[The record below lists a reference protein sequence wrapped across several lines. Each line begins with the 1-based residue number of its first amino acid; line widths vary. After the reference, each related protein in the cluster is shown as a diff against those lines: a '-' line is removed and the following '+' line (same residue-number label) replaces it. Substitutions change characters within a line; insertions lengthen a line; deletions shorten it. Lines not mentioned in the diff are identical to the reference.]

1 MTDGKSENW
10 EKFFSR
16 FSTREMERA
25 FFWTRDRVVSAVAG
39 APKPEMG
46 DLGELANLPVLGAFV
61 SLKKRGRLRSCMGAM
76 REGIAWGVALDSAAV
91 SAATSDPRFPPLSP
105 DEFYDLDLEIW
116 ALGGMRAISEWGVDR
131 ANAIQIGRDG
141 LQIEGRGRR
150 GLLLPSVATD
160 FGWDAERFLEA
171 VCEKAGLARD
181 AWTSDETRLFAFE
194 GVSFKKPFV
203 YLASKNPTLA
213 RIVAERNERN
223 GRNKSNGEEAAVS
236 ASGADKTVSASSE
249 SSASLVESVKSVSSA
264 SASRPTFR
272 LAPDF
277 FRWNLPSNVQNREIA
292 QNNGVSEGD
301 ATNDASAA
309 VRPAAVAGL
318 FYPATPAERAALLD
332 KLERTAQSWQSAE
345 NGGLGEVGEDGRFD
359 KVSEVS
365 EFDKVGETENFSKV
379 GEIGA
384 NGESRRR
391 WSAALVPHAGWIYSG
406 RLAAATLKRV
416 EIPETVVVFAPKHRA
431 EGADFA
437 VMPAGRWDV
446 GGGESVPSDPDFVER
461 FVAAVPPFRKDAV
474 AHRREHA
481 VETLVPLIA
490 RFAPAAKVVGAVIG
504 RATVDE
510 LTAAA
515 ANFAEFLQNEEKS
528 GRNAPLILI
537 SSDMNHFSNDE
548 TTRRLDALAL
558 DALESLDPTRL
569 WETVRREKISMCG
582 VLPAFFVLSAL
593 GKIGKLGKAE
603 KVGYAT
609 SGDSSGDRE
618 RVVGYAGYLLG

>member
-1 MTDGKSENW
+1 MRSGEGEQTGKNA
-10 EKFFSR
+10 FR
-16 FSTREMERA
+16 FSAEELERA
-25 FFWTRDRVVSAVAG
+25 FFWARDRVVAAVVGGMTPKMDGLG
-39 APKPEMG
+39 A
-46 DLGELANLPVLGAFV
+46 LASLPVLGAFV

-116 ALGGMRAISEWGVDR
+116 ALGGMREISERSVDR
-131 ANAIQIGRDG
+131 MNAIQIGRDG

-150 GLLLPSVATD
+150 GLLLPSVAVE

-181 AWTSDETRLFAFE
+181 AWASDETRLFAFE
-194 GVSFKKPFV
+194 GVSFKKPLVWF
-203 YLASKNPTLA
+203 ASKNPTLA
-213 RIVAERNERN
+213 KIVAERN
-223 GRNKSNGEEAAVS
+223 GVSGGETAVS
-236 ASGADKTVSASSE
+236 ESGANKKDSAK
-249 SSASLVESVKSVSSA
+249 LG
-264 SASRPTFR
+264 SASRPTFS

-277 FRWNLPSNVQNREIA
+277 FRWSLPKNA
-292 QNNGVSEGD
+292 QNGENAGYGEVG
-301 ATNDASAA
+301 ASAS
-309 VRPAAVAGL
+309 VRSAAVAGL
-318 FYPATPAERAALLD
+318 FYPATPAARGALID
-332 KLERTAQSWQSAE
+332 EFERTTQNKE
-345 NGGLGEVGEDGRFD
+345 NKTIGQNKEKGQENENSEDAG
-359 KVSEVS
+359 
-365 EFDKVGETENFSKV
+365 
-379 GEIGA
+379 
-384 NGESRRR
+384 NGELRRR

-406 RLAAATLKRV
+406 RLASATLKRV

-431 EGADFA
+431 EGAEFA

-446 GGGESVPSDPDFVER
+446 GGGESVASDPDFVER

-481 VETLVPLIA
+481 VETLVPLIV
-490 RFAPAAKVVGAVIG
+490 RRNPSAKVVGALIG
-504 RATVDE
+504 RSTVDE

-515 ANFAEFLQNEEKS
+515 AKFAKFLQNEEKS
-528 GRNAPLILI
+528 GRKAPLILI

-569 WETVRREKISMCG
+569 LETVRREKISMCG

-593 GKIGKLGKAE
+593 RKIGKLGKAE

>member
-1 MTDGKSENW
+1 MNEAATP
-10 EKFFSR
+10 KFSA
-16 FSTREMERA
+16 EEIERA
-25 FFWTRDRVVSAVAG
+25 FFWTRDRIAAAIAG
-39 APKPEMG
+39 APKPKIG
-46 DLGELANLPVLGAFV
+46 DLGETANRLVLGAFV

-116 ALGGMRAISEWGVDR
+116 ALGGMRAISERGVDR
-131 ANAIQIGRDG
+131 ASAIQIGRDG

-213 RIVAERNERN
+213 QIVAERNERN
-223 GRNKSNGEEAAVS
+223 GRNKSNGEETAVS
-236 ASGADKTVSASSE
+236 VSGADKTISASSE
-249 SSASLVESVKSVSSA
+249 SSA

-292 QNNGVSEGD
+292 QNNGVSEGV
-301 ATNDASAA
+301 AANDASAA

-318 FYPATPAERAALLD
+318 FYPATPTERAALLD
-332 KLERTAQSWQSAE
+332 KLERTAQSRQSAE
-345 NGGLGEVGEDGRFD
+345 NAGLGEVDEEGRFGKVGEISKVKEVGEDGRF
-359 KVSEVS
+359 SE
-365 EFDKVGETENFSKV
+365 V
-379 GEIGA
+379 GEIRA

-437 VMPAGRWDV
+437 VMPAERWDV

-528 GRNAPLILI
+528 GRNAPLLLI

-582 VLPAFFVLSAL
+582 VLPAFFVLTAL
-593 GKIGKLGKAE
+593 AKIGKLGKAV

-618 RVVGYAGYLLG
+618 RVVGYAGYLFG

>member
-1 MTDGKSENW
+1 
-10 EKFFSR
+10 
-16 FSTREMERA
+16 
-25 FFWTRDRVVSAVAG
+25 
-39 APKPEMG
+39 
-46 DLGELANLPVLGAFV
+46 
-61 SLKKRGRLRSCMGAM
+61 
-76 REGIAWGVALDSAAV
+76 
-91 SAATSDPRFPPLSP
+91 

-116 ALGGMRAISEWGVDR
+116 ALGGMRAISERGVDR
-131 ANAIQIGRDG
+131 ASAIQIGRDG

-213 RIVAERNERN
+213 QIVAERNERN
-223 GRNKSNGEEAAVS
+223 GRNKSNGEETAVS
-236 ASGADKTVSASSE
+236 VSGADKTISASSE
-249 SSASLVESVKSVSSA
+249 SSA

-292 QNNGVSEGD
+292 QNNGVSEGV
-301 ATNDASAA
+301 AANDASAA

-318 FYPATPAERAALLD
+318 FYPATPTERAALLD
-332 KLERTAQSWQSAE
+332 KLERTAQSRQSAE
-345 NGGLGEVGEDGRFD
+345 NAGLGEVDEEGRFGKVGEISKVKEVGEDGRF
-359 KVSEVS
+359 SE
-365 EFDKVGETENFSKV
+365 V
-379 GEIGA
+379 GEIRA

-406 RLAAATLKRV
+406 NLAAATLNRV

-437 VMPAGRWDV
+437 VMPAERWDV

-528 GRNAPLILI
+528 GRNAPLLLI

-582 VLPAFFVLSAL
+582 VLPAFFVLTAL
-593 GKIGKLGKAE
+593 AKIGKLGKAV

-618 RVVGYAGYLLG
+618 RVVGYAGYLFG

>member
-1 MTDGKSENW
+1 MDGAKENR
-10 EKFFSR
+10 EKMIPNFSPE
-16 FSTREMERA
+16 EMERA
-25 FFWTRDRVVSAVAG
+25 FFWARDRVVAAIAG
-39 APKPEMG
+39 GASPKIG
-46 DLGELANLPVLGAFV
+46 DLGEQARQAVWGAFV
-61 SLKKRGRLRSCMGAM
+61 SLKKRGRLRSCMGAT
-76 REGIAWGVALDSAAV
+76 REGIAWGVALESAAV

-116 ALGGMRAISEWGVDR
+116 ALGGMRALSERGVDR
-131 ANAIQIGRDG
+131 VGAIQVGRDG

-150 GLLLPSVATD
+150 GLLLPSVAIE

-194 GVSFKKPFV
+194 GVAFKKPFV

-213 RIVAERNERN
+213 QIVAERN
-223 GRNKSNGEEAAVS
+223 KANGEKSAVSVSGANKAVS
-236 ASGADKTVSASSE
+236 AKSASS
-249 SSASLVESVKSVSSA
+249 V

-277 FRWNLPSNVQNREIA
+277 FRWNLPTSVQNRGGA
-292 QNNGVSEGD
+292 QNNGVGEEV
-301 ATNDASAA
+301 AANDASAT

-318 FYPATPAERAALLD
+318 FYPATPAERAALID
-332 KLERTAQSWQSAE
+332 KLERTAQNGKNAGNGGFDKINKIGE
-345 NGGLGEVGEDGRFD
+345 IGGIGKIDEFGGLG
-359 KVSEVS
+359 
-365 EFDKVGETENFSKV
+365 KV
-379 GEIGA
+379 GEIGTG
-384 NGESRRR
+384 GENRRR

-446 GGGESVPSDPDFVER
+446 GGESVPSDPDFVER

-490 RFAPAAKVVGAVIG
+490 RFAPQAKVVGAVIG
-504 RATVDE
+504 RATADE

-515 ANFAEFLQNEEKS
+515 AKFAEFLQNEEKD
-528 GRNAPLILI
+528 GRNAPLLLI

-569 WETVRREKISMCG
+569 LETVRREKISMCG
-582 VLPAFFVLSAL
+582 VLPAFLVLSAL
-593 GKIGKLGKAE
+593 RKIGKLGKAE
-603 KVGYAT
+603 EVGYAT

-618 RVVGYAGYLLG
+618 RVVGYAGYLFE

>member
-1 MTDGKSENW
+1 MTGDANERW
-10 EKFFSR
+10 EKKAP
-16 FSTREMERA
+16 TLAKEEMERA
-25 FFWTRDRVVSAVAG
+25 FFWARDRVVAAVAG
-39 APKPEMG
+39 GTSPKMG
-46 DLGELANLPVLGAFV
+46 DLGEIATLRVLGAFV

-116 ALGGMRAISEWGVDR
+116 ALGGMRVISERGVDQVR
-131 ANAIQIGRDG
+131 AIQIGRDG

-150 GLLLPSVATD
+150 GLLLPSVAVE

-181 AWTSDETRLFAFE
+181 AWTSDETRLSAFE

-213 RIVAERNERN
+213 RIVAERN
-223 GRNKSNGEEAAVS
+223 K
-236 ASGADKTVSASSE
+236 ASGEDFEVSVNRANKGD
-249 SSASLVESVKSVSSA
+249 SAKSA
-264 SASRPTFR
+264 SAARPTFT
-272 LAPDF
+272 LAPNF
-277 FRWNLPSNVQNREIA
+277 FRWNVPTNEQNSESK
-292 QNNGVSEGD
+292 QNGESVGNETTRS
-301 ATNDASAA
+301 
-309 VRPAAVAGL
+309 AAVAGL
-318 FYPATPAERAALLD
+318 FYPATPAARSALFDEFGL
-332 KLERTAQSWQSAE
+332 TAQNRQSAG
-345 NGGLGEVGEDGRFD
+345 NVG
-359 KVSEVS
+359 
-365 EFDKVGETENFSKV
+365 
-379 GEIGA
+379 IGK
-384 NGESRRR
+384 NGEGAGNGENRRG

-406 RLAAATLKRV
+406 RLAAATLNRL

-437 VMPAGRWDV
+437 IMPAGRWDV

-461 FVAAVPPFRKDAV
+461 FVAAVPPFRKDVV

-490 RFAPAAKVVGAVIG
+490 RRNPEVKIVGALIG

-510 LTAAA
+510 LAAA
-515 ANFAEFLQNEEKS
+515 AAKFAEFLQSEEKS
-528 GRNAPLILI
+528 GRKAPLILI
-537 SSDMNHFSNDE
+537 SSDMNHFLNDE

-569 WETVRREKISMCG
+569 LETVRREKISMCG
-582 VLPAFFVLSAL
+582 VLPAFFVLTAL
-593 GKIGKLGKAE
+593 SKIGKLSKTV

-609 SGDSSGDRE
+609 SGETSGDRE
-618 RVVGYAGYLLG
+618 RVVGYAGYLFG

>member
-1 MTDGKSENW
+1 MKTTNDAGKMG
-10 EKFFSR
+10 EKKTPK
-16 FSTREMERA
+16 FSTEEMERA
-25 FFWTRDRVVSAVAG
+25 FFWARDRIAAAVAD
-39 APKPEMG
+39 APKPKIG
-46 DLGELANLPVLGAFV
+46 DLGEMANLPVLGAFV

-105 DEFYDLDLEIW
+105 SEFYDLDLEIW
-116 ALGGMRAISEWGVDR
+116 ALGGMRAISERGVERID
-131 ANAIQIGRDG
+131 AVQIGRDG

-150 GLLLPSVATD
+150 GLLLPSVAVE

-181 AWTSDETRLFAFE
+181 AWASDETRLFAFE

-203 YLASKNPTLA
+203 WLASKNPTLA
-213 RIVAERNERN
+213 RIVAERNKASGEGTATLANRV
-223 GRNKSNGEEAAVS
+223 NKVVS
-236 ASGADKTVSASSE
+236 ATLAKSTSA
-249 SSASLVESVKSVSSA
+249 A
-264 SASRPTFR
+264 RPTFT
-272 LAPDF
+272 LAPGF
-277 FRWNLPSNVQNREIA
+277 FRWNLPQTSVGGGQNGENT
-292 QNNGVSEGD
+292 QNSGVGEKTT
-301 ATNDASAA
+301 AFDASET

-318 FYPATPAERAALLD
+318 FYPATPAERAAFIGEF
-332 KLERTAQSWQSAE
+332 ERTAQKGENAGNGGVNEFEPIDE
-345 NGGLGEVGEDGRFD
+345 NGAKGEFESVGENG
-359 KVSEVS
+359 
-365 EFDKVGETENFSKV
+365 EFGKS
-379 GEIGA
+379 GA
-384 NGESRRR
+384 NGENRRG

-446 GGGESVPSDPDFVER
+446 GGGESVPSDPAFVER

-490 RFAPAAKVVGAVIG
+490 RFAPTAKIVGAVIG
-504 RATVDE
+504 RSTVDE

-515 ANFAEFLQNEEKS
+515 AKFAEFLQSEEKD
-528 GRNAPLILI
+528 GRKAPLILI

-548 TTRRLDALAL
+548 TTRRLDRLAL

-569 WETVRREKISMCG
+569 LETVRREKISMCG
-582 VLPAFFVLSAL
+582 VLPAFFVLTAL
-593 GKIGKLGKAE
+593 GKIGKLGKAV

-609 SGDSSGDRE
+609 SGDASGDRE
-618 RVVGYAGYLLG
+618 RVVGYAGYLFG

>member
-1 MTDGKSENW
+1 MNEAATPK
-10 EKFFSR
+10 
-16 FSTREMERA
+16 FSTEEIERA
-25 FFWTRDRVVSAVAG
+25 FFWTRDRIAAAIAG
-39 APKPEMG
+39 APKPKIG
-46 DLGELANLPVLGAFV
+46 DLGETANWPVLGAFV

-116 ALGGMRAISEWGVDR
+116 ALGGMRAISERGVER
-131 ANAIQIGRDG
+131 ASAIQIGRDG

-203 YLASKNPTLA
+203 YWASKNPTLA
-213 RIVAERNERN
+213 QIVAERNKA
-223 GRNKSNGEEAAVS
+223 GGEESAVL
-236 ASGADKTVSASSE
+236 ASGADKAM
-249 SSASLVESVKSVSSA
+249 SVKSAKSA

-272 LAPDF
+272 LAPNF
-277 FRWNLPSNVQNREIA
+277 FRWNLSPNVQNRGIA
-292 QNNGVSEGD
+292 QNNGVGKEV
-301 ATNDASAA
+301 AANDASAT

-332 KLERTAQSWQSAE
+332 ELERRAQNKE
-345 NGGLGEVGEDGRFD
+345 NAGNGEFGEVDPVGE
-359 KVSEVS
+359 KVKV
-365 EFDKVGETENFSKV
+365 DKVGVIGKNGENS
-379 GEIGA
+379 EAGA
-384 NGESRRR
+384 DGESRRR

-437 VMPAGRWDV
+437 VMPAERWDV
-446 GGGESVPSDPDFVER
+446 GGGESVPSDPDFIER

-490 RFAPAAKVVGAVIG
+490 RRNPQAKVVGAVIG

-528 GRNAPLILI
+528 GRNAPLLLI

-558 DALESLDPTRL
+558 DALESLDPKRL
-569 WETVRREKISMCG
+569 LETVRREKISMCG
-582 VLPAFFVLSAL
+582 VLPAFFILTAL
-593 GKIGKLGKAE
+593 GKIGKLRKAE

-618 RVVGYAGYLLG
+618 RVVGYAGYLFG

>member
-1 MTDGKSENW
+1 MSDEARKFEEKKSP
-10 EKFFSR
+10 K
-16 FSTREMERA
+16 FSTEEMERA
-25 FFWTRDRVVSAVAG
+25 FFWARDRVAAAVAG
-39 APKPEMG
+39 GTAPKIDG
-46 DLGELANLPVLGAFV
+46 LGELARAPVLGAFV

-76 REGIAWGVALDSAAV
+76 RESIAWGVALDSAAV

-116 ALGGMRAISEWGVDR
+116 ALGGMRALSERGVDR
-131 ANAIQIGRDG
+131 VGAIQVGRDG

-150 GLLLPSVATD
+150 GLLLPSVAVE
-160 FGWDAERFLEA
+160 FGWNAERFLEG

-181 AWTSDETRLFAFE
+181 AWASDETRLSAFE

-213 RIVAERNERN
+213 KIVAERN
-223 GRNKSNGEEAAVS
+223 G
-236 ASGADKTVSASSE
+236 ASGGGFAVWENGVNKEDAAK
-249 SSASLVESVKSVSSA
+249 SA
-264 SASRPTFR
+264 SASRPTFSF
-272 LAPDF
+272 APGF
-277 FRWNLPSNVQNREIA
+277 FRWSVPQTLADNAKNKGNA
-292 QNNGVSEGD
+292 QNKGVDERGT
-301 ATNDASAA
+301 AVDASET

-318 FYPATPAERAALLD
+318 FYPATPAARAALIDQFGRTTQNEGNAGNNAIKGKREFSEFIELGGTGE
-332 KLERTAQSWQSAE
+332 ERAVV
-345 NGGLGEVGEDGRFD
+345 EVG
-359 KVSEVS
+359 
-365 EFDKVGETENFSKV
+365 KVGE
-379 GEIGA
+379 GA
-384 NGESRRR
+384 GNSEVRRR
-391 WSAALVPHAGWIYSG
+391 WNAALVPHAGWIYSG
-406 RLAAATLKRV
+406 RLAAETLKRV

-437 VMPAGRWDV
+437 VMPAERWDV
-446 GGGESVPSDPDFVER
+446 GGGESVSSDPDFAER

-481 VETLVPLIA
+481 VETLVPFIA
-490 RFAPAAKVVGAVIG
+490 RRNPQAKVVGALIG

-515 ANFAEFLQNEEKS
+515 AKFAEFLQNEAEK

-558 DALESLDPTRL
+558 DALESLDPRRL
-569 WETVRREKISMCG
+569 LETVRREKISMCG

-593 GKIGKLGKAE
+593 RKIGKLGKAE

-618 RVVGYAGYLLG
+618 RVVGYAGYLFG

>member
-1 MTDGKSENW
+1 MNEAATSK
-10 EKFFSR
+10 
-16 FSTREMERA
+16 FSTEELERA
-25 FFWTRDRVVSAVAG
+25 FFWARDRIAAAVAG
-39 APKPEMG
+39 APKPKIS
-46 DLGELANLPVLGAFV
+46 DLGELANRSVLGAFV

-76 REGIAWGVALDSAAV
+76 REGIGWGVALDSAAV

-116 ALGGMRAISEWGVDR
+116 ALGGMRAISERGVER
-131 ANAIQIGRDG
+131 ASAIQIGRDG

-150 GLLLPSVATD
+150 GLLLPSVAVE
-160 FGWDAERFLEA
+160 FGWDAERFLEG

-203 YLASKNPTLA
+203 YLASKNPTLV
-213 RIVAERNERN
+213 RIVAERNKA
-223 GRNKSNGEEAAVS
+223 GGEESAVSANRRSAEVS
-236 ASGADKTVSASSE
+236 ASGANKVMSAK
-249 SSASLVESVKSVSSA
+249 SA
-264 SASRPTFR
+264 RPTFT
-272 LAPDF
+272 LAPGF
-277 FRWNLPSNVQNREIA
+277 FRWNLPSSAQNRENA
-292 QNNGVSEGD
+292 QNSGVGEEVAANGASE
-301 ATNDASAA
+301 T

-318 FYPATPAERAALLD
+318 FYPATPAARSALIGEF
-332 KLERTAQSWQSAE
+332 ERTAQKGRNAGNGGVNEFEPIDE
-345 NGGLGEVGEDGRFD
+345 NGAKSGFGAVGENSGNG
-359 KVSEVS
+359 
-365 EFDKVGETENFSKV
+365 EF
-379 GEIGA
+379 GA
-384 NGESRRR
+384 DGESRRR

-406 RLAAATLKRV
+406 RLAAATLKRI

-490 RFAPAAKVVGAVIG
+490 RRNPQAKVVGAVIG
-504 RATVDE
+504 RSTVDE
-510 LTAAA
+510 LIPATVK
-515 ANFAEFLQNEEKS
+515 FAEFLQNEEKS
-528 GRNAPLILI
+528 GRNAPLLLI

-558 DALESLDPTRL
+558 EALESLDPTRL

-582 VLPAFFVLSAL
+582 VLPAFFVLTAL

-609 SGDSSGDRE
+609 SGDASGDRE
-618 RVVGYAGYLLG
+618 RVVGYAGYLFG

>member
-1 MTDGKSENW
+1 MRTDNADERLGKNFLNLS
-10 EKFFSR
+10 KDA
-16 FSTREMERA
+16 MEEA
-25 FFWTRDRVVSAVAG
+25 FFWTRDRIVATVAG
-39 APKPEMG
+39 GAPPKISG
-46 DLGELANLPVLGAFV
+46 LGELANLPVGGAFV

-116 ALGGMRAISEWGVDR
+116 ALGETRALSERGVDR
-131 ANAIQIGRDG
+131 VGAIQIGRDG

-150 GLLLPSVATD
+150 GLLLPSVAVE

-181 AWTSDETRLFAFE
+181 AWASDETRLFAFE

-213 RIVAERNERN
+213 QIVAERN
-223 GRNKSNGEEAAVS
+223 KVNGEESAVS
-236 ASGADKTVSASSE
+236 AGGAN
-249 SSASLVESVKSVSSA
+249 KSISTNSTSSA

-277 FRWNLPSNVQNREIA
+277 FRWNLPTSVQNRGIA
-292 QNNGVSEGD
+292 QNSGFADEG
-301 ATNDASAA
+301 AA

-332 KLERTAQSWQSAE
+332 KLERTAQSRRSAG
-345 NGGLGEVGEDGRFD
+345 NGGFVEVGEDEGFGEVGE
-359 KVSEVS
+359 
-365 EFDKVGETENFSKV
+365 
-379 GEIGA
+379 IGTG
-384 NGESRRR
+384 GESRRR

-437 VMPAGRWDV
+437 VMPAERWDV

-515 ANFAEFLQNEEKS
+515 VKFAGFLQNEEKN
-528 GRNAPLILI
+528 GRKAPLILI

-569 WETVRREKISMCG
+569 LETVRREKISMCG
-582 VLPAFFVLSAL
+582 VLPAFFVLTAL
-593 GKIGKLGKAE
+593 GKIGKLGKVK

-618 RVVGYAGYLLG
+618 RVVGYAGYLFG

>member
-1 MTDGKSENW
+1 MNEAANPK
-10 EKFFSR
+10 
-16 FSTREMERA
+16 FSTEEMERA
-25 FFWTRDRVVSAVAG
+25 FFWTRDRIAATVAG
-39 APKPEMG
+39 ASIPKIG
-46 DLGELANLPVLGAFV
+46 DLGETAGLPVLGAFV

-91 SAATSDPRFPPLSP
+91 SAATSDPRFPPLASS
-105 DEFYDLDLEIW
+105 EFYDLDLEIW
-116 ALGGMRAISEWGVDR
+116 ALGGMRAIAERGVDR
-131 ANAIQIGRDG
+131 VGAIQIGRDG

-150 GLLLPSVATD
+150 GLLLPSVAVE

-181 AWTSDETRLFAFE
+181 AWASDETRLFAFE

-203 YLASKNPTLA
+203 WLASKNPTLA
-213 RIVAERNERN
+213 KIVAERNGAR
-223 GRNKSNGEEAAVS
+223 GEGSAVS
-236 ASGADKTVSASSE
+236 AKGASEADSAKL
-249 SSASLVESVKSVSSA
+249 ANA
-264 SASRPTFR
+264 ARPTFT
-272 LAPDF
+272 LAPNF
-277 FRWNLPSNVQNREIA
+277 FRWSVPTSVQNSGARK
-292 QNNGVSEGD
+292 NSE
-301 ATNDASAA
+301 SAESETT
-309 VRPAAVAGL
+309 RPAAVAGL
-318 FYPATPAERAALLD
+318 FYPATPASRAALID
-332 KLERTAQSWQSAE
+332 KFGMTTQNKRNAG
-345 NGGLGEVGEDGRFD
+345 NG
-359 KVSEVS
+359 
-365 EFDKVGETENFSKV
+365 TI
-379 GEIGA
+379 GEIGEDA
-384 NGESRRR
+384 ENGESRRR
-391 WSAALVPHAGWIYSG
+391 WNAALVPHAGWIYSG
-406 RLAAATLKRV
+406 RLAAATLERI

-437 VMPAGRWDV
+437 VMPAARWDV
-446 GGGESVPSDPDFVER
+446 GGGESVPSDPAFVER

-490 RFAPAAKVVGAVIG
+490 RRNPSVAVVGALVG

-510 LTAAA
+510 LIASAEK
-515 ANFAEFLQNEEKS
+515 FAEFLQSEERN
-528 GRNAPLILI
+528 GRKAPLILI

-569 WETVRREKISMCG
+569 LVAVRREKISMCG

-593 GKIGKLGKAE
+593 RKIGKLGKAV

>member
-1 MTDGKSENW
+1 MRTDNADERLGKNFLNLS
-10 EKFFSR
+10 KDA
-16 FSTREMERA
+16 MEEA
-25 FFWTRDRVVSAVAG
+25 FFWTRDRIVATVAG
-39 APKPEMG
+39 GTPPKISG
-46 DLGELANLPVLGAFV
+46 LGELANLPVGGAFV

-116 ALGGMRAISEWGVDR
+116 ALGETRALSERGVDR
-131 ANAIQIGRDG
+131 VGAIQIGRDG

-150 GLLLPSVATD
+150 GLLLPSVAVE

-181 AWTSDETRLFAFE
+181 AWASDETRLFAFE

-213 RIVAERNERN
+213 QIVAERN
-223 GRNKSNGEEAAVS
+223 KTNGEESAVS
-236 ASGADKTVSASSE
+236 ASGANKAESAKSASW
-249 SSASLVESVKSVSSA
+249 A

-277 FRWNLPSNVQNREIA
+277 FRWNLPSNIQNREIA
-292 QNNGVSEGD
+292 RNNGVGEEV
-301 ATNDASAA
+301 AANDASAT

-318 FYPATPAERAALLD
+318 FYPATPAERSALID
-332 KLERTAQSWQSAE
+332 KLERTAQNVE
-345 NGGLGEVGEDGRFD
+345 NAGNGEFGEVKAGGE
-359 KVSEVS
+359 
-365 EFDKVGETENFSKV
+365 N
-379 GEIGA
+379 
-384 NGESRRR
+384 RRR

-437 VMPAGRWDV
+437 VMPAKRWDV

-490 RFAPAAKVVGAVIG
+490 RRNPQAKVVGAVIG

-515 ANFAEFLQNEEKS
+515 ANFAEFLQSEEKN
-528 GRNAPLILI
+528 GRKAPLLLI

-558 DALESLDPTRL
+558 ESLESLDPTRL
-569 WETVRREKISMCG
+569 LETVRREKISMCG

-593 GKIGKLGKAE
+593 RKIGKLGKAE

>member
-1 MTDGKSENW
+1 MTNDSGRFL
-10 EKFFSR
+10 EKKTK
-16 FSTREMERA
+16 FSTEALERA
-25 FFWTRDRVVSAVAG
+25 FFWARDRIAAAVAG
-39 APKPEMG
+39 APTPKMG
-46 DLGELANLPVLGAFV
+46 DLGEAANLPVLGAFV

-76 REGIAWGVALDSAAV
+76 REGIAWGVALESAAV

-116 ALGGMRAISEWGVDR
+116 ALGGMRALSERGVDR
-131 ANAIQIGRDG
+131 LRAVQIGRDG

-150 GLLLPSVATD
+150 GLLLPSVAVE
-160 FGWDAERFLEA
+160 FGWDAERFLEG

-181 AWTSDETRLFAFE
+181 AWASDETRLCAFE

-203 YLASKNPTLA
+203 WFASKNPTLA
-213 RIVAERNERN
+213 KIVAERNEV
-223 GRNKSNGEEAAVS
+223 SGEETAVW
-236 ASGADKTVSASSE
+236 ANRGNGGD
-249 SSASLVESVKSVSSA
+249 SVKSVNA
-264 SASRPTFR
+264 LRPTFT
-272 LAPDF
+272 LAPGF
-277 FRWNLPSNVQNREIA
+277 FRWSVPQTSVVGGQNRGNA
-292 QNNGVSEGD
+292 QNSGLSERGTAFD
-301 ATNDASAA
+301 ARET

-318 FYPATPAERAALLD
+318 FYPATPAERSALIGEF
-332 KLERTAQSWQSAE
+332 ERTAQNE
-345 NGGLGEVGEDGRFD
+345 EETKNKTIGKNRRN
-359 KVSEVS
+359 SETA
-365 EFDKVGETENFSKV
+365 G
-379 GEIGA
+379 

-391 WSAALVPHAGWIYSG
+391 WSAALVPHAGWIHSG
-406 RLAAATLKRV
+406 RLAAATLNRL

-481 VETLVPLIA
+481 VETLLPLIA
-490 RFAPAAKVVGAVIG
+490 RRNLDAKVVGALIG
-504 RATVDE
+504 RSTVDE
-510 LTAAA
+510 LATAAA
-515 ANFAEFLQNEEKS
+515 KFAEFLQSEEK
-528 GRNAPLILI
+528 NEKKAPLLLI

-548 TTRRLDALAL
+548 TTRRLDRLAL

-569 WETVRREKISMCG
+569 LETVRREKISMCG
-582 VLPAFFVLSAL
+582 VLPAFFVLTAL
-593 GKIGKLGKAE
+593 DKIGRLGKAV

-618 RVVGYAGYLLG
+618 RVVGYAGYLFD

>member
-1 MTDGKSENW
+1 MGDASKNFAKKAPS
-10 EKFFSR
+10 FSVE
-16 FSTREMERA
+16 EMERA
-25 FFWTRDRVVSAVAG
+25 FFWARDRVVAEITEGGGV
-39 APKPEMG
+39 KIEE
-46 DLGELANLPVLGAFV
+46 LGGLASLPVLGAFV

-116 ALGGMRAISEWGVDR
+116 ALGGMRAISERGVDR
-131 ANAIQIGRDG
+131 ASAIQIGRDG

-213 RIVAERNERN
+213 QIVAERN
-223 GRNKSNGEEAAVS
+223 GRNKANGEETAVS
-236 ASGADKTVSASSE
+236 AGGTDKVISAKSAS
-249 SSASLVESVKSVSSA
+249 SVSSA

-277 FRWNLPSNVQNREIA
+277 FRWNLPPNVQNRGIA
-292 QNNGVSEGD
+292 QNNGVSEGV

-332 KLERTAQSWQSAE
+332 KLERTAQSQQSAG
-345 NGGLGEVGEDGRFD
+345 NGGLGEVGEDGRFG
-359 KVSEVS
+359 EV
-365 EFDKVGETENFSKV
+365 D
-379 GEIGA
+379 EIRV
-384 NGESRRR
+384 NDESRRR

-437 VMPAGRWDV
+437 VMPAERWDV

-490 RFAPAAKVVGAVIG
+490 RRNPKTKVVGAVVG

-528 GRNAPLILI
+528 GRNAPLLLI

-582 VLPAFFVLSAL
+582 VLPAFFVLTAL
-593 GKIGKLGKAE
+593 DKIGKLGKAV

-609 SGDSSGDRE
+609 SGDASGDRE
-618 RVVGYAGYLLG
+618 RVVGYAGYLFE

>member
-1 MTDGKSENW
+1 MSGESERM
-10 EKFFSR
+10 EKNLSKE
-16 FSTREMERA
+16 EMERA
-25 FFWTRDRVVSAVAG
+25 FFWTRDRVVAAITREA
-39 APKPEMG
+39 APKIS
-46 DLGELANLPVLGAFV
+46 DLGETANLPVLGAFV

-105 DEFYDLDLEIW
+105 SEFYDLDLEIW
-116 ALGGMRAISEWGVDR
+116 ALGGMRAISERGVDR
-131 ANAIQIGRDG
+131 VGAIQIGRDG

-150 GLLLPSVATD
+150 GLLLPSVAVE

-181 AWTSDETRLFAFE
+181 AWASDETRLFAFE

-203 YLASKNPTLA
+203 WLASKNPTLA
-213 RIVAERNERN
+213 KIVAEGN
-223 GRNKSNGEEAAVS
+223 GASGEDAAVS
-236 ASGADKTVSASSE
+236 ANGADKANSA
-249 SSASLVESVKSVSSA
+249 KSA
-264 SASRPTFR
+264 SAVRPTFT
-272 LAPDF
+272 LAPNF
-277 FRWNLPSNVQNREIA
+277 FRWNVPASVQNGGVG
-292 QNNGVSEGD
+292 QNGESVGSES
-301 ATNDASAA
+301 T
-309 VRPAAVAGL
+309 RPAAVAGL
-318 FYPATPAERAALLD
+318 FYPATPAERATLID
-332 KLERTAQSWQSAE
+332 EFERTTENRESAGKGEAGE
-345 NGGLGEVGEDGRFD
+345 NSG
-359 KVSEVS
+359 VSE
-365 EFDKVGETENFSKV
+365 N
-379 GEIGA
+379 GEIGEIA
-384 NGESRRR
+384 GNGESGRR

-431 EGADFA
+431 EGAEFA
-437 VMPAGRWDV
+437 VMPAERWDV
-446 GGGESVPSDPDFVER
+446 GGGERVASDPAFVER

-490 RFAPAAKVVGAVIG
+490 RRSPSAKVVGAVVG

-510 LTAAA
+510 LTATAEKFAA
-515 ANFAEFLQNEEKS
+515 FLQCEEKR
-528 GRNAPLILI
+528 GGKAPLILI

-569 WETVRREKISMCG
+569 LETVRREKISMCG

-593 GKIGKLGKAE
+593 RKIGKLGKAE

-618 RVVGYAGYLLG
+618 RVVGYAGYLFG

>member
-1 MTDGKSENW
+1 MRTDNADERLGKNFLNLS
-10 EKFFSR
+10 KDA
-16 FSTREMERA
+16 MEEA
-25 FFWTRDRVVSAVAG
+25 FFWTRDRIVATVAG
-39 APKPEMG
+39 GAPPKISG
-46 DLGELANLPVLGAFV
+46 LGELANLPVGGAFV

-76 REGIAWGVALDSAAV
+76 REGIACGVALDSAAV

-116 ALGGMRAISEWGVDR
+116 ALGETRALYERGVDR
-131 ANAIQIGRDG
+131 VGAIQIGRDG

-150 GLLLPSVATD
+150 GLLLPSVAVE

-181 AWTSDETRLFAFE
+181 AWASDETRLFVFE

-213 RIVAERNERN
+213 QIVAERN
-223 GRNKSNGEEAAVS
+223 KTNGEESEVS
-236 ASGADKTVSASSE
+236 ASGANKAASAKSASWANE
-249 SSASLVESVKSVSSA
+249 
-264 SASRPTFR
+264 SRPTFR

-277 FRWNLPSNVQNREIA
+277 FRWNLPTSVQNRGIA
-292 QNNGVSEGD
+292 QNNGVDKEVV
-301 ATNDASAA
+301 ANDASAT

-318 FYPATPAERAALLD
+318 FYPATPAERSALID
-332 KLERTAQSWQSAE
+332 KLERTAQSRRSAG
-345 NGGLGEVGEDGRFD
+345 NGGFDKINKIDEIGELGRF
-359 KVSEVS
+359 
-365 EFDKVGETENFSKV
+365 GKV
-379 GEIGA
+379 GEIRTD
-384 NGESRRR
+384 GENRRR

-437 VMPAGRWDV
+437 VMPARRWDV

-461 FVAAVPPFRKDAV
+461 FVAAVPPFRKDVV

-490 RFAPAAKVVGAVIG
+490 RRNPQTKVVGAVIG

-515 ANFAEFLQNEEKS
+515 VKFAGFLQNEEKN
-528 GRNAPLILI
+528 GRKAP
-537 SSDMNHFSNDE
+537 F
-548 TTRRLDALAL
+548 
-558 DALESLDPTRL
+558 
-569 WETVRREKISMCG
+569 
-582 VLPAFFVLSAL
+582 
-593 GKIGKLGKAE
+593 
-603 KVGYAT
+603 
-609 SGDSSGDRE
+609 
-618 RVVGYAGYLLG
+618 

>member
-1 MTDGKSENW
+1 MNEAATPK
-10 EKFFSR
+10 
-16 FSTREMERA
+16 FSTEEIERA
-25 FFWTRDRVVSAVAG
+25 FFWTRDRIAAAIAG
-39 APKPEMG
+39 APKPNIS
-46 DLGELANLPVLGAFV
+46 DLGETANLPVLGAFV
-61 SLKKRGRLRSCMGAM
+61 SLKKRGCLRSCMGAM

-116 ALGGMRAISEWGVDR
+116 ALGGMRAISERGVDR
-131 ANAIQIGRDG
+131 ASAIQIGRDG

-160 FGWDAERFLEA
+160 FGWNAERFLEA

-181 AWTSDETRLFAFE
+181 AWASDETRLFAFE

-203 YLASKNPTLA
+203 YWASKNPTLA

-223 GRNKSNGEEAAVS
+223 KANWESAEVS
-236 ASGADKTVSASSE
+236 ASDADKAT
-249 SSASLVESVKSVSSA
+249 SVKSAKSA
-264 SASRPTFR
+264 SASRPTFT
-272 LAPDF
+272 LAPGF
-277 FRWNLPSNVQNREIA
+277 LRWSVPQTSVGGGQNGGNA
-292 QNNGVSEGD
+292 QNSGLGERTT
-301 ATNDASAA
+301 AFDASET

-318 FYPATPAERAALLD
+318 FYPATPAARAALIGEF
-332 KLERTAQSWQSAE
+332 ERTTQKGRNAG
-345 NGGLGEVGEDGRFD
+345 NGGVNEFEPIDENSAKGGLEPVGENSG
-359 KVSEVS
+359 
-365 EFDKVGETENFSKV
+365 N
-379 GEIGA
+379 GEIRA

-391 WSAALVPHAGWIYSG
+391 WNAALVPHAGWIYSG

-437 VMPAGRWDV
+437 VMPAERWDV

-528 GRNAPLILI
+528 GKNAPLILI

-582 VLPAFFVLSAL
+582 VLPAFFVLTAL
-593 GKIGKLGKAE
+593 GKIGKLGKAV
-603 KVGYAT
+603 KIGYAT

-618 RVVGYAGYLLG
+618 RVVGYAGYLFG

>member
-1 MTDGKSENW
+1 MNESATPK
-10 EKFFSR
+10 
-16 FSTREMERA
+16 FSTEEMERA
-25 FFWTRDRVVSAVAG
+25 FFWARDRIAAAVAG
-39 APKPEMG
+39 APKPKID
-46 DLGELANLPVLGAFV
+46 DLGEAANLPVLGAFV

-116 ALGGMRAISEWGVDR
+116 ALGRMRALSERGVDR
-131 ANAIQIGRDG
+131 VGAIQVGRDG

-181 AWTSDETRLFAFE
+181 AWASDETRLCAFE

-203 YLASKNPTLA
+203 YLASKNPTLVQ
-213 RIVAERNERN
+213 IVAERNERD
-223 GRNKSNGEEAAVS
+223 GRNKANGEESAVS
-236 ASGADKTVSASSE
+236 VSGANKAASAKSASWANE
-249 SSASLVESVKSVSSA
+249 
-264 SASRPTFR
+264 SRPTFR

-277 FRWNLPSNVQNREIA
+277 FRWNLPTRVQNRKIA
-292 QNNGVSEGD
+292 QNDGVGEEV
-301 ATNDASAA
+301 AANDASATI
-309 VRPAAVAGL
+309 RPAAVAGL

-332 KLERTAQSWQSAE
+332 KLERTAQNGENAR
-345 NGGLGEVGEDGRFD
+345 NGGFGEVGE
-359 KVSEVS
+359 
-365 EFDKVGETENFSKV
+365 VGEVNEIRTGGEN
-379 GEIGA
+379 
-384 NGESRRR
+384 RRR

-437 VMPAGRWDV
+437 VMPAERWDV

-528 GRNAPLILI
+528 GKNAPLILI

-582 VLPAFFVLSAL
+582 VLPAFFVLTAL
-593 GKIGKLGKAE
+593 GKIGKLRKAV
-603 KVGYAT
+603 KIGYAT

-618 RVVGYAGYLLG
+618 RVVGYAGYLFG

>member
-1 MTDGKSENW
+1 MRTDNADERLGKNFLNLS
-10 EKFFSR
+10 KDA
-16 FSTREMERA
+16 MEEA
-25 FFWTRDRVVSAVAG
+25 FFWTRDRIVATVAG
-39 APKPEMG
+39 GAPPKISG
-46 DLGELANLPVLGAFV
+46 LGELANLPVGGAFV

-76 REGIAWGVALDSAAV
+76 REGIACGVALDSAAV

-116 ALGGMRAISEWGVDR
+116 ALGETRALSERGVDR
-131 ANAIQIGRDG
+131 VGAIQIGRDG

-150 GLLLPSVATD
+150 GLLLPSVAVE

-181 AWTSDETRLFAFE
+181 AWASDETRLFVFE
-194 GVSFKKPFV
+194 GVSFKKSFV
-203 YLASKNPTLA
+203 YLASKNPTLVQ
-213 RIVAERNERN
+213 IVAERNEA
-223 GRNKSNGEEAAVS
+223 GGEESDV
-236 ASGADKTVSASSE
+236 
-249 SSASLVESVKSVSSA
+249 SVSRVNKADSAKSA
-264 SASRPTFR
+264 SAARPTFT
-272 LAPDF
+272 LAPGF
-277 FRWNLPSNVQNREIA
+277 FRWSVPQTSIGGGQNGGNT
-292 QNNGVSEGD
+292 QNSGLGERTT
-301 ATNDASAA
+301 AFDASET

-318 FYPATPAERAALLD
+318 FYPATPAERSALID
-332 KLERTAQSWQSAE
+332 KLERTPQSRRSAG
-345 NGGLGEVGEDGRFD
+345 NGGFDKINKIDEIGELGRF
-359 KVSEVS
+359 
-365 EFDKVGETENFSKV
+365 GKV
-379 GEIGA
+379 GEIRTD
-384 NGESRRR
+384 GESRRR

-437 VMPAGRWDV
+437 VMPAERWDV
-446 GGGESVPSDPDFVER
+446 GGGESVSSDPDFAER

-490 RFAPAAKVVGAVIG
+490 RRNPQTKVVGAVIG

-515 ANFAEFLQNEEKS
+515 VKFAGFLQNEEKN
-528 GRNAPLILI
+528 GRKAPLILI
-537 SSDMNHFSNDE
+537 SSDMNHFLNDE

-558 DALESLDPTRL
+558 DALESLAPTRL
-569 WETVRREKISMCG
+569 LETVRREKISMCG
-582 VLPAFFVLSAL
+582 VLPAFFVLTAL
-593 GKIGKLGKAE
+593 GKIGKLSKAE

-618 RVVGYAGYLLG
+618 RVVGYAGYLFG